1 MLALNTSAAV
11 FVPPMAPAKKA
22 DTTYG
27 TTKSAKQT
35 HTSDMVN
42 KFQTKYKTELCK
54 NWIEVGFCRY
64 RNQCMFA
71 HGHSEVVLPEI
82 EPMRKDKNCKTF
94 FKTGQCPY
102 GVRCQYQH
110 EHRHIN

>member
-1 MLALNTSAAV
+1 MLALNISAVA
-11 FVPPMAPAKKA
+11 FVPPKAPTKKV

-27 TTKSAKQT
+27 TTKSAKCT
-35 HTSDMVN
+35 HTSDIVT

-54 NWIEVGFCRY
+54 NWIEVGYCRY
-64 RNQCMFA
+64 KAQCMFA

-94 FKTGQCPY
+94 FKTG
-102 GVRCQYQH
+102 
-110 EHRHIN
+110 

>member
-1 MLALNTSAAV
+1 MIALNTSAAS
-11 FVPPMAPAKKA
+11 FVPAKAPTKKI

-27 TTKSAKQT
+27 TTKTAKMT
-35 HTSDMVN
+35 HSSDMVT

-64 RNQCMFA
+64 KDQCMFA
-71 HGHSEVVLPEI
+71 HGHNEVMLPKN

-94 FKTGQCPY
+94 FKTSQCPY
-102 GVRCQYQH
+102 GVRC
-110 EHRHIN
+110 